1 MQILD
6 YSHNPMLVFAS
17 LLVAMMAGFTGLSL
31 TKGLSERNVVHRK
44 ISVALASV
52 ALGGGI
58 WSMHFVAMLGLQ
70 LPIMFYYDA
79 AITLASALVAI
90 LVVGIALL
98 ILHFR
103 QRTRTS
109 LVAAGVIVGLGVLAM
124 HYIGMS
130 GLELCEA
137 LYTPT
142 GIALAIVSSCA
153 LNVAA
158 FSIAYGKRTNRNIIV
173 GTLFFGFAVFAVHF
187 VAIGGTD
194 FVAVDVLN
202 EVGPLISKEVMAI
215 GVVLSSF
222 VLCGAFLLTSI
233 TFSTT
238 PQLATVPQVA
248 LEDSFRTAS
257 GIGSGVGNGTGGRA
271 APIISAKADDEIEG
285 ETVPDQNIIAT
296 AANKQIPYEQGGR
309 TFFLD
314 VEVVAAIRAEGH
326 YTHLYT
332 LTDKLFCVWSIT
344 EAEKRLT
351 PGPFIKTHRSYLINP
366 SFVTGFERFKD
377 NGVCHFEVASLTKVP
392 VSRSRLRVVRDAL
405 GV

>member
-31 TKGLSERNVVHRK
+31 TKGLSERNIMHRK
-44 ISVALASV
+44 VSVALASV

-70 LPIMFYYDA
+70 LPILFYFDA

-90 LVVGIALL
+90 LVVGVALL

-103 QRTRTS
+103 KRTRTS
-109 LVAAGVIVGLGVLAM
+109 LVAAGTIVGLGVLAM

-130 GLELCEA
+130 GLQLCQA
-137 LYTPT
+137 LYTPS

-194 FVAVDVLN
+194 FVAIDVLS
-202 EVGPLISKEVMAI
+202 EVGPLISKETMAM

-222 VLCGAFLLTSI
+222 ILCGAFLLTGI
-233 TFSTT
+233 TFSAS
-238 PQLATVPQVA
+238 PQPAA
-248 LEDSFRTAS
+248 LQAEA
-257 GIGSGVGNGTGGRA
+257 
-271 APIISAKADDEIEG
+271 
-285 ETVPDQNIIAT
+285 NIIVEANHEGGT
-296 AANKQIPYEQGGR
+296 AIAPEAAQTVGDEGVTQQITNAAAANKQIPYEQGGR
-309 TFFLD
+309 TFFVD
-314 VEVVAAIRAEGH
+314 VEAVAVVRAEGH

-332 LTDKLFCVWSIT
+332 ATDKLFCVWSIT
-344 EAEKRLT
+344 EAEKRVT
-351 PGPFIKTHRSYLINP
+351 PGPFIRTHRSFLINP
-366 SFVTGFERFKD
+366 SFVTGFERLKD
-377 NGVCHFEVASLTKVP
+377 NGVCHFDVANLEKVP
-392 VSRSRLRVVRDAL
+392 VSRSRLRVVREAL
-405 GV
+405 GI

>member
-31 TKGLSERNVVHRK
+31 TKGLSERNIMHRK

-70 LPIMFYYDA
+70 LPIMFYFDA

-90 LVVGIALL
+90 LVVGVALL

-103 QRTRTS
+103 KRTRTT
-109 LVAAGVIVGLGVLAM
+109 LVAAGTIVGLGVLAM

-130 GLELCEA
+130 GLQLCQA
-137 LYTPT
+137 LYTPS

-153 LNVAA
+153 LNIAA

-194 FVAVDVLN
+194 FVAIDVLN

-222 VLCGAFLLTSI
+222 VLCAAFLLTGI
-233 TFSTT
+233 TFSA
-238 PQLATVPQVA
+238 PSQP
-248 LEDSFRTAS
+248 
-257 GIGSGVGNGTGGRA
+257 A
-271 APIISAKADDEIEG
+271 APQTQVNIAPKAKQETNQEEAGKTVEPKASLMAVDESVIEQ
-285 ETVPDQNIIAT
+285 TTSVT

-309 TFFLD
+309 TFFVD
-314 VEVVAAIRAEGH
+314 VDAVAVIRAEGH

-332 LTDKLFCVWSIT
+332 ETDKLFCVWSIT

-351 PGPFIKTHRSYLINP
+351 PGPFIRTHRSFLINP
-366 SFVTGFERFKD
+366 SFVTGFERLKD
-377 NGVCHFEVASLTKVP
+377 NGVCHFKLASLEKVP
-392 VSRSRLRVVRDAL
+392 VSRSRLRAVRDVL
-405 GV
+405 GI

>member
-31 TKGLSERNVVHRK
+31 TKGLSERNIMHRK
-44 ISVALASV
+44 VSVALASV

-70 LPIMFYYDA
+70 LPIMFYFDA

-90 LVVGIALL
+90 LVVGVALL

-103 QRTRTS
+103 KRTRTT
-109 LVAAGVIVGLGVLAM
+109 LVAAGTIVGLGVLAM

-130 GLELCEA
+130 GLQLCRA
-137 LYTPT
+137 LYTPS

-153 LNVAA
+153 LNIAA

-187 VAIGGTD
+187 IAISGTD
-194 FVAVDVLN
+194 FVAIDVLN

-222 VLCGAFLLTSI
+222 VLCAAFLLTGI
-233 TFSTT
+233 TFSA
-238 PQLATVPQVA
+238 PSQP
-248 LEDSFRTAS
+248 
-257 GIGSGVGNGTGGRA
+257 A
-271 APIISAKADDEIEG
+271 APQTQVNIAPEAKQESNQEADTVIEPEASPVVDDEGVTEQ
-285 ETVPDQNIIAT
+285 TTSVT

-309 TFFLD
+309 TFFVD
-314 VEVVAAIRAEGH
+314 VDAVAVIRAEGH

-332 LTDKLFCVWSIT
+332 ATDKLFCVWSIT

-351 PGPFIKTHRSYLINP
+351 PGPFIRTHRSFLINP
-366 SFVTGFERFKD
+366 SFVTGFERLKD
-377 NGVCHFEVASLTKVP
+377 NGVCHFKVASLEKVP
-392 VSRSRLRVVRDAL
+392 VSRSRLRAVRDVL
-405 GV
+405 GI

>member
-1 MQILD
+1 
-6 YSHNPMLVFAS
+6 MLVFAS

-31 TKGLSERNVVHRK
+31 TKGLSERNIMHRK

-70 LPIMFYYDA
+70 LPIMFYFDA

-90 LVVGIALL
+90 LVVGVALL

-103 QRTRTS
+103 KRTRTT
-109 LVAAGVIVGLGVLAM
+109 LVAAGTIVGLGVLAM

-130 GLELCEA
+130 GLQLCKA
-137 LYTPT
+137 LYTPS

-153 LNVAA
+153 LNIAA

-187 VAIGGTD
+187 IAIGGTE
-194 FVAVDVLN
+194 FVAIDVLN

-222 VLCGAFLLTSI
+222 VLCAAFLLTGI
-233 TFSTT
+233 TF
-238 PQLATVPQVA
+238 
-248 LEDSFRTAS
+248 
-257 GIGSGVGNGTGGRA
+257 A
-271 APIISAKADDEIEG
+271 APSQPAAPQFQGNIAPEAKQEPNQEEAGTTVEPEASPAAADEG
-285 ETVPDQNIIAT
+285 ATEQTTSVT

-309 TFFLD
+309 TFFVD
-314 VEVVAAIRAEGH
+314 VDAVAVIRAEGH

-332 LTDKLFCVWSIT
+332 ATDKLFCVWSIT

-351 PGPFIKTHRSYLINP
+351 PGPFIRTHRSFLINP
-366 SFVTGFERFKD
+366 SFVTGFERLKD
-377 NGVCHFEVASLTKVP
+377 NGVCHFKIASLEKVP
-392 VSRSRLRVVRDAL
+392 VSRSRLRAVRDVL
-405 GV
+405 GI

>member
-31 TKGLSERNVVHRK
+31 TKGLSERNIMHRK
-44 ISVALASV
+44 VSVALASV

-70 LPIMFYYDA
+70 LPIMFYFDA

-90 LVVGIALL
+90 LVVGVALL

-103 QRTRTS
+103 KRTRTT
-109 LVAAGVIVGLGVLAM
+109 LVAAGTIVGLGVLAM

-130 GLELCEA
+130 GLQLCKA
-137 LYTPT
+137 LYTPS

-153 LNVAA
+153 LNIAA

-187 VAIGGTD
+187 IAIGGTD
-194 FVAVDVLN
+194 FVAIDVLN

-222 VLCGAFLLTSI
+222 VLCAAFLLTGI
-233 TFSTT
+233 TF
-238 PQLATVPQVA
+238 
-248 LEDSFRTAS
+248 
-257 GIGSGVGNGTGGRA
+257 A
-271 APIISAKADDEIEG
+271 APSQPAAPQTRVNMAPQADPEAKQETNPELNQEADTTVEPEAALVAEDEG
-285 ETVPDQNIIAT
+285 VTGQTTSVT

-309 TFFLD
+309 TFFVD
-314 VEVVAAIRAEGH
+314 VDAVAVIRAEGH

-332 LTDKLFCVWSIT
+332 ATDKLFCVWSIT

-351 PGPFIKTHRSYLINP
+351 PGPFIRTHRSFLINP
-366 SFVTGFERFKD
+366 SFVTGFERLKD
-377 NGVCHFEVASLTKVP
+377 NGVCHFKLASLEKAP
-392 VSRSRLRVVRDAL
+392 VSRSRLRAVRDVL
-405 GV
+405 GI

>member
-31 TKGLSERNVVHRK
+31 TKGLSERNVMHRK

-70 LPIMFYYDA
+70 LPILFYFDA

-90 LVVGIALL
+90 LVVGVALL

-103 QRTRTS
+103 KRTRTT
-109 LVAAGVIVGLGVLAM
+109 LVVAGTIVGLGVLAM

-130 GLELCEA
+130 GLQLCQA
-137 LYTPT
+137 LYTPS

-153 LNVAA
+153 LNIAA

-187 VAIGGTD
+187 IAISGTD
-194 FVAVDVLN
+194 FVAIDVLS

-222 VLCGAFLLTSI
+222 VLCAAFLLTGI
-233 TFSTT
+233 TFSASPQPAAALQANANIAPEAGLEAKPESDEEAGTT
-238 PQLATVPQVA
+238 VEPEALPAAADESVTEQTTSVTV
-248 LEDSFRTAS
+248 T
-257 GIGSGVGNGTGGRA
+257 
-271 APIISAKADDEIEG
+271 
-285 ETVPDQNIIAT
+285 
-296 AANKQIPYEQGGR
+296 NKQIPYEQGGR
-309 TFFLD
+309 TFFVD
-314 VEVVAAIRAEGH
+314 VDAVAVIRAEGH

-332 LTDKLFCVWSIT
+332 ETDKLFCVWSIT

-351 PGPFIKTHRSYLINP
+351 PGPFIRTHRSFLINP
-366 SFVTGFERFKD
+366 SFVTGFERLKD
-377 NGVCHFEVASLTKVP
+377 NGVCHFKVASLEKVP
-392 VSRSRLRVVRDAL
+392 VSRSRLRAVRDVL
-405 GV
+405 GI

>member
-31 TKGLSERNVVHRK
+31 TKGLSERNIMHRK

-70 LPIMFYYDA
+70 LPIMFYFDA

-90 LVVGIALL
+90 LVVGVALL

-103 QRTRTS
+103 KRTRTT
-109 LVAAGVIVGLGVLAM
+109 LVAAGTIVGLGVLAM

-130 GLELCEA
+130 GLQLCKA
-137 LYTPT
+137 LYTPS

-153 LNVAA
+153 LNIAA

-187 VAIGGTD
+187 IAIGGTE
-194 FVAVDVLN
+194 FVAIDVLN

-222 VLCGAFLLTSI
+222 VLCAAFLLTGI
-233 TFSTT
+233 TFSAPSQSVAPHSQGNIAPEAKQEPNQEEDGKTVEPEASPAATDEGATEQTT
-238 PQLATVPQVA
+238 SV
-248 LEDSFRTAS
+248 
-257 GIGSGVGNGTGGRA
+257 
-271 APIISAKADDEIEG
+271 
-285 ETVPDQNIIAT
+285 T

-309 TFFLD
+309 TFFVD
-314 VEVVAAIRAEGH
+314 VDAVAVIRAEGH

-332 LTDKLFCVWSIT
+332 ETDKLFCVWSIT

-351 PGPFIKTHRSYLINP
+351 PGPFIRTHRSFLINP
-366 SFVTGFERFKD
+366 SFVTGFERLKD
-377 NGVCHFEVASLTKVP
+377 NGVCHFKIASLEKVP
-392 VSRSRLRVVRDAL
+392 VSRSRLRAVRDVL
-405 GV
+405 GI

>member
-31 TKGLSERNVVHRK
+31 TKGLSERNIMHRK
-44 ISVALASV
+44 VSVALASV

-70 LPIMFYYDA
+70 LPIMFYFDA

-90 LVVGIALL
+90 LVVGVALL

-103 QRTRTS
+103 KRTRTT
-109 LVAAGVIVGLGVLAM
+109 LVAAGTIVGLGVLAM

-130 GLELCEA
+130 GLQLCQA
-137 LYTPT
+137 LYTPS

-153 LNVAA
+153 LNIAA

-187 VAIGGTD
+187 IAISGTD
-194 FVAVDVLN
+194 FVAIDVLD

-222 VLCGAFLLTSI
+222 VLCAAFLLTGI
-233 TFSTT
+233 TF
-238 PQLATVPQVA
+238 
-248 LEDSFRTAS
+248 
-257 GIGSGVGNGTGGRA
+257 A
-271 APIISAKADDEIEG
+271 APSQPAAPQTQGNIAPEAKQEPNQEEDGKTVEPEASPAATDEGATEQ
-285 ETVPDQNIIAT
+285 TTSVT

-309 TFFLD
+309 TFFVD
-314 VEVVAAIRAEGH
+314 VDAVAVIRAEGH

-332 LTDKLFCVWSIT
+332 ETDKLFCVWSIT

-351 PGPFIKTHRSYLINP
+351 PGPFIRTHRSFLINP
-366 SFVTGFERFKD
+366 SFVTGFERLKD
-377 NGVCHFEVASLTKVP
+377 NGVCHFKVANLEKVP
-392 VSRSRLRVVRDAL
+392 VSRSRLRAVRDVL
-405 GV
+405 GI

>member
-31 TKGLSERNVVHRK
+31 TKGLSERNIMQRK
-44 ISVALASV
+44 VSVALASV

-70 LPIMFYYDA
+70 LPIMFYFDA

-90 LVVGIALL
+90 LVVGVALL

-103 QRTRTS
+103 KRTRTT
-109 LVAAGVIVGLGVLAM
+109 LVAAGTIVGLGVLAM

-130 GLELCEA
+130 GLQLCQA
-137 LYTPT
+137 LYTPS
-142 GIALAIVSSCA
+142 GIALAIMSSCA
-153 LNVAA
+153 LNIAA

-187 VAIGGTD
+187 IAIGGTD
-194 FVAVDVLN
+194 FVAIDVLS

-222 VLCGAFLLTSI
+222 VLCAAFLLTGI
-233 TFSTT
+233 TFSAS
-238 PQLATVPQVA
+238 PQPATALQTETSIAVSAPAEANQEAGTAVEAEAVLA
-248 LEDSFRTAS
+248 
-257 GIGSGVGNGTGGRA
+257 
-271 APIISAKADDEIEG
+271 ADDVTDQTTSV
-285 ETVPDQNIIAT
+285 TVV
-296 AANKQIPYEQGGR
+296 NKQIPYEQGGR
-309 TFFLD
+309 TLFVD
-314 VEVVAAIRAEGH
+314 VDAVAVIRAEGH

-332 LTDKLFCVWSIT
+332 TTDKLFCVWSIT

-366 SFVTGFERFKD
+366 SFVTGFERLKD
-377 NGVCHFEVASLTKVP
+377 NGVCHFKVASLSKVP
-392 VSRSRLRVVRDAL
+392 VSRSRLRAVREAL
-405 GV
+405 GI

>member
-31 TKGLSERNVVHRK
+31 TKGLSERNIMHRK

-70 LPIMFYYDA
+70 LPIMFYFDA

-90 LVVGIALL
+90 LVVGVALL

-103 QRTRTS
+103 KRTRTT
-109 LVAAGVIVGLGVLAM
+109 LVAAGTIVGLGVLAM

-130 GLELCEA
+130 GLQLCKA
-137 LYTPT
+137 LYTPS

-153 LNVAA
+153 LNIAA

-173 GTLFFGFAVFAVHF
+173 GTVFFGFAVFAVHF
-187 VAIGGTD
+187 IAIGGTE
-194 FVAVDVLN
+194 FVAIDVLN

-222 VLCGAFLLTSI
+222 VLCAAFLLTGI
-233 TFSTT
+233 TFSAPSQSVAPHSQGNIAPEAKQEEDGKTVEPEASPAAADKGATEQTT
-238 PQLATVPQVA
+238 SV
-248 LEDSFRTAS
+248 
-257 GIGSGVGNGTGGRA
+257 
-271 APIISAKADDEIEG
+271 
-285 ETVPDQNIIAT
+285 T

-309 TFFLD
+309 TFFVD
-314 VEVVAAIRAEGH
+314 VDAVAVIRAEGH

-332 LTDKLFCVWSIT
+332 ETDKLFCVWSIT

-351 PGPFIKTHRSYLINP
+351 PGPFIRTHRSFLINP
-366 SFVTGFERFKD
+366 SFVTGFERLKD
-377 NGVCHFEVASLTKVP
+377 NGVCHFKIASLEKVP
-392 VSRSRLRVVRDAL
+392 VSRSRLRAVRDVL
-405 GV
+405 GI